1 LAGRKKHS
9 FEQTQS
15 DKKRARWSKNEPDI
29 VKSFF
34 TKLQSRAFAPVDI
47 ASLVFSRIAFGL
59 LMAWEVCRYFRN
71 GWVFSHWFAVD
82 QLRSNLS

>member
-1 LAGRKKHS
+1 LRNHS
-9 FEQTQS
+9 FDQS
-15 DKKRARWSKNEPDI
+15 RFDKKRARRSKNEPDI
-29 VKSFF
+29 VKSFL
-34 TKLQSRAFAPVDI
+34 TKLRSRAFAPVDI
-47 ASLVFSRIAFGL
+47 ASLVFFRIAFGL